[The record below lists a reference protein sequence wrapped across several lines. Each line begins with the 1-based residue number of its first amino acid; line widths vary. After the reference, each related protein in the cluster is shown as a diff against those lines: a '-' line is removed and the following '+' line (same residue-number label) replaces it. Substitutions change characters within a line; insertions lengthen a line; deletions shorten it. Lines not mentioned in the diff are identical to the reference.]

1 MQGWEFCFTFAT
13 SKNLNF
19 IKMKKLFILLAIT
32 LTFVA
37 LIKLA
42 EYQFG
47 ADKVF
52 VGMFISMP
60 LLLIWCIK
68 TDYRTKKNKNVL
80 NRND

>member
-1 MQGWEFCFTFAT
+1 
-13 SKNLNF
+13 
-19 IKMKKLFILLAIT
+19 MKKFFILLAIT

-52 VGMFISMP
+52 VGAMVSIPF
-60 LLLIWCIK
+60 LLVWCKI
-68 TDYRTKKNKNVL
+68 TDNRIQKNKNVL
-80 NRND
+80 NDND

>member
-1 MQGWEFCFTFAT
+1 
-13 SKNLNF
+13 
-19 IKMKKLFILLAIT
+19 MKKFFILLTIT

-52 VGMFISMP
+52 IGALISIP
-60 LLLIWCIK
+60 FLLVWSIK
-68 TDYRTKKNKNVL
+68 TDYRIQKNKNVL
-80 NRND
+80 NDND